1 MRSGR
6 VQLRHKPL
14 IKIWVRFFRTAGI
27 NIPQRDVERLMHL
40 THIRRGPNDMRRM
53 DIITAGIDGIYGGS
67 PLFMDVTI
75 ISPVHG
81 TGLPMP
87 RSADHD
93 GAANDR
99 AELRNRNTDYP
110 DVEAS
115 PHAQLLSLG
124 VETYGR
130 WSEHSLTLMR
140 HLAKYKSKQ
149 MPPYLQRNIECA
161 YFTRWWNLLSVTVQ
175 NIIGISIVRPC
186 GTDLIGAADHLDML
200 PAEEVSDLYR

>member
-1 MRSGR
+1 
-6 VQLRHKPL
+6 
-14 IKIWVRFFRTAGI
+14 
-27 NIPQRDVERLMHL
+27 
-40 THIRRGPNDMRRM
+40 MRRM
-53 DIITAGIDGIYGGS
+53 DIITPGIDGVYGGS

-75 ISPVHG
+75 ISPIHG

-99 AELRNRNTDYP
+99 AETRNREADYP

-130 WSEHSLTLMR
+130 WSKHCLTLMR
-140 HLAKYKSKQ
+140 HLAKYKSRQ
-149 MPPYLQRNIECA
+149 VPVYLQRSTECA

-175 NIIGISIVRPC
+175 TIVATSIIRPS
-186 GTDLIGAADHLDML
+186 GTDVVDAADHLHVL
-200 PAEEVSDLYR
+200 SVGEIFDLHR